1 MNELSSVR
9 WTRFADVLTR
19 FASEFPKNLEE
30 IQAEHKVRTEIEQQ
44 RNRLLQEQIY
54 SPARVRPSPLVGAS
68 SGSIFIL
75 QTFYER
81 KEKENNETLSPEHY
95 RG

>member
-19 FASEFPKNLEE
+19 FASEFPKTLEG

-44 RNRLLQEQIY
+44 RNRLLQEQNALLKQLITEV
-54 SPARVRPSPLVGAS
+54 SGLGA
-68 SGSIFIL
+68 
-75 QTFYER
+75 
-81 KEKENNETLSPEHY
+81 K
-95 RG
+95 